1 MSLTLAQAQLAVSA
15 AISHAR
21 ERGIAVCVSVC
32 DSGGRLVAFAR
43 MDESNW
49 ASVYGAQGKAL
60 TAAATRCNS
69 GSIPPDSV
77 VMRRIAS
84 LEGDNMIYAKGAVP
98 LIRDGVLLG
107 AIGVGGADAERD
119 EDCAV
124 AGAKALDRTP

>member
-1 MSLTLAQAQLAVSA
+1 M
-15 AISHAR
+15 
-21 ERGIAVCVSVC
+21 
-32 DSGGRLVAFAR
+32 AFAR

-60 TAAATRCNS
+60 TAAATRCKS
-69 GSIPPDSV
+69 GAIPSDSV

-84 LEGDNMIYAKGAVP
+84 LEGDNMIYARGAVP
-98 LIRDGVLLG
+98 LIRGRVLLG

-124 AGAKALDRTP
+124 AGAKALNCDP